1 MFPVKILGLFADRLR
16 SNAYY
21 GFIVKVACF
30 AQGGPLI
37 AELSATEDARTA
49 ADSFSCDRSK
59 SASIPSAIAPRTMCL
74 PKIRPR
80 NIKSKPAISRYE

>member
-21 GFIVKVACF
+21 RFIVKVACF
-30 AQGGPLI
+30 AQDGLLI

-49 ADSFSCDRSK
+49 ADSFFATAQRARSFH
-59 SASIPSAIAPRTMCL
+59 PQ
-74 PKIRPR
+74 
-80 NIKSKPAISRYE
+80 